1 MWAAFVGPWTYHY
14 KKDGAE
20 VFATF
25 MAIRFRDKLR
35 SKVEAR
41 KARERES
48 GVVEINVRDRRYM
61 ENATKLARS
70 ASADENIRNETN
82 LHLMHRMQFT
92 PASICSLIAG
102 TGLLLHHTSMIIVFC
117 ASSLHIYDEAPHP
130 QILFKRVQALTLRKM
145 GIGLVLVFVLVQHII
160 FQIVRYVPLRT
171 VLLLI
176 IEIFFQWFAISAIS
190 EVETTV
196 DCVGI
201 LGLML
206 SHYMMSIGIL
216 ALLFPTKGFKLPKSP
231 APSAVKFAR
240 TVMDRSS
247 KSL

>member
-1 MWAAFVGPWTYHY
+1 
-14 KKDGAE
+14 
-20 VFATF
+20 
-25 MAIRFRDKLR
+25 
-35 SKVEAR
+35 
-41 KARERES
+41 
-48 GVVEINVRDRRYM
+48 
-61 ENATKLARS
+61 
-70 ASADENIRNETN
+70 
-82 LHLMHRMQFT
+82 
-92 PASICSLIAG
+92 
-102 TGLLLHHTSMIIVFC
+102 MIIVFC

-130 QILFKRVQALTLRKM
+130 LIFFKRVQALTLRKM

-216 ALLFPTKGFKLPKSP
+216 AFLFPTNGFKLPKSRP

-240 TVMDRSS
+240 TDMDRSS

>member
-1 MWAAFVGPWTYHY
+1 
-14 KKDGAE
+14 
-20 VFATF
+20 
-25 MAIRFRDKLR
+25 
-35 SKVEAR
+35 
-41 KARERES
+41 
-48 GVVEINVRDRRYM
+48 
-61 ENATKLARS
+61 
-70 ASADENIRNETN
+70 
-82 LHLMHRMQFT
+82 
-92 PASICSLIAG
+92 
-102 TGLLLHHTSMIIVFC
+102 MIIVFC

-130 QILFKRVQALTLRKM
+130 LIFFKRVQALTLRKM

-196 DCVGI
+196 DCVGV

-206 SHYMMSIGIL
+206 SHYMMSIGVL
-216 ALLFPTKGFKLPKSP
+216 AFLFPTKGFKLPKWRP

-240 TVMDRSS
+240 TDMDRSS